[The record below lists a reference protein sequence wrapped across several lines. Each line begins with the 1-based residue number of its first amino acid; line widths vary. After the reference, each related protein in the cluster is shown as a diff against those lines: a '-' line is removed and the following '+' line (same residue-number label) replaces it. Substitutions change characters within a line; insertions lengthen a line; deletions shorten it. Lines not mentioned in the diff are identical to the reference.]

1 MRKVVARADP
11 QGHDR
16 PDPGDRRTAA
26 DATTLDPASPG
37 TGPPGADAP
46 ERPGPERGGS
56 GDASAPDAARRL
68 HAVMEL
74 AKALAT
80 AHTLMDVVGISARQ
94 ARLAMD
100 AALASIS
107 VWERDSGHLRVL
119 VNDGDLAEGE
129 EALPHAET
137 YAVTDF
143 PEIIDPATWPTTWS
157 NSVDEHDSDHERV
170 VALRRRG
177 RHGCMVAP
185 IMVEGRVWGELY
197 LARNAEQ
204 PRFDAVDAEFAAVLA
219 AQISAGLAQAEH
231 YQRIEK
237 LAFTDPLTGLANRRA
252 IDARLDAA
260 MTRHY
265 REGTV
270 VSLIVCDVNGL
281 KRLNDERGHDVG
293 DRLLERFADQLS
305 ACSAML
311 PGSMAARLGGDEF
324 CVLAEGF
331 SPDEVVA
338 VAEDLCRRALRMH
351 DGEGVACGVA
361 STGDPVGP
369 VTSADRLFR
378 LADAAQYR
386 AKGSRAIHPVVAGR
400 GQPPDLTVSLA
411 GGDAPV
417 PTESTPA
424 GMPLRDRRRFRGA
437 LHNADPGRLLAA
449 VLGALDEREPGRVHR
464 ADTLGRLEIVADTFA
479 RMLDGVAWWI
489 SYVPPHGRSLRTVRY
504 SIHRM
509 TGAPS
514 SARARFE
521 ETATE
526 YALHAY
532 PASAEAVQGGGFVQ
546 EVGDPGNDPAEEDL
560 LLVGGYKAMVVAG
573 GTNAAGGWLV
583 EVFTDGRSL
592 PVHGLAPVLRALV
605 AVALTGG
612 ASLPE

>member
-11 QGHDR
+11 HGHER
-16 PDPGDRRTAA
+16 PDPGGQPSGE
-26 DATTLDPASPG
+26 PAGNSAGKNGSGSAP
-37 TGPPGADAP
+37 PPGG
-46 ERPGPERGGS
+46 R
-56 GDASAPDAARRL
+56 DAARRL

-80 AHTLMDVVGISARQ
+80 AHTLTDVVRISAGQ
-94 ARLAMD
+94 ARVAMD

-119 VNDGDLAEGE
+119 INDGDLADGE
-129 EALPHAET
+129 EALPHAEM

-143 PEIIDPATWPTTWS
+143 PEIIAPATWPTAWS
-157 NSVDEHDSDHERV
+157 NTVDERDSEHERV

-197 LARNAEQ
+197 LARHAEQ
-204 PRFDAVDAEFAAVLA
+204 PRFDSVDAEFAAVLA

-260 MTRHY
+260 ITRHY

-324 CVLAEGF
+324 CVLVEGF

-338 VAEDLCRRALRMH
+338 VAEELCRRALRMH

-400 GQPPDLTVSLA
+400 GQPPDPTVSLA
-411 GGDAPV
+411 VDDDAVLPAD
-417 PTESTPA
+417 SAPA
-424 GMPLRDRRRFRGA
+424 GRPHRDRRRFRGA
-437 LHNADPGRLLAA
+437 LHNAEPGRLLAA
-449 VLGALDEREPGRVHR
+449 VLGALDERVPGRVHR

-479 RMLDGVAWWI
+479 RMLDGVSWWI
-489 SYVPPHGRSLRTVRY
+489 SYVPPQGRSLRTVRY

-509 TGAPS
+509 TGSPGA
-514 SARARFE
+514 ARARYE
-521 ETATE
+521 AGTAE
-526 YALHAY
+526 YDLSAY
-532 PASAEAVQGGGFVQ
+532 PAAAEAVQGGGFVQ
-546 EVGDPGNDPAEEDL
+546 EVGDAGNDPAEEDL

-583 EVFTDGRSL
+583 EIFTDELSL
-592 PVHGLAPVLRALV
+592 SAQGLAPVLRALV

>member
-1 MRKVVARADP
+1 
-11 QGHDR
+11 
-16 PDPGDRRTAA
+16 
-26 DATTLDPASPG
+26 
-37 TGPPGADAP
+37 
-46 ERPGPERGGS
+46 
-56 GDASAPDAARRL
+56 
-68 HAVMEL
+68 MEL

-80 AHTLMDVVGISARQ
+80 AHTLMDVVRISARQ
-94 ARLAMD
+94 ARVAMH
-100 AALASIS
+100 ATLASVS
-107 VWERDSGHLRVL
+107 VWERDSGRLRVL

-129 EALPHAET
+129 EALPDAET

-143 PEIIDPATWPTTWS
+143 PEIIDPAVWPTTWS
-157 NSVDEHDSDHERV
+157 NTVDDKDSDHERV

-197 LARNAEQ
+197 LARRADQ
-204 PRFDAVDAEFAAVLA
+204 PRFDGVDAEFAAVLA

-252 IDARLDAA
+252 IDARLDGA
-260 MTRHY
+260 MARHY
-265 REGTV
+265 RDGTV

-331 SPDEVVA
+331 GPDEVVA
-338 VAEDLCRRALRMH
+338 VAEELCRRALRMH
-351 DGEGVACGVA
+351 DGDGVACGVA

-411 GGDAPV
+411 GDDSAGPLPDQ
-417 PTESTPA
+417 PA
-424 GMPLRDRRRFRGA
+424 GAPHRDRRRFRGA

-489 SYVPPHGRSLRTVRY
+489 SYLPPHGRNLRTVRY

-509 TGAPS
+509 TGSPNA
-514 SARARFE
+514 ARARHE
-521 ETATE
+521 AATAE
-526 YALHAY
+526 HDLAAY
-532 PASAEAVQGGGFVQ
+532 PATAEAVQGGGFVQ
-546 EVGDPGNDPAEEDL
+546 QAGDPGNDPSEEDL

-583 EVFTDGRSL
+583 EVFTDDMSL
-592 PVHGLAPVLRALV
+592 PVQGLAPVLRALV

>member
-1 MRKVVARADP
+1 VRKVVARADP
-11 QGHDR
+11 HKDDR
-16 PDPGDRRTAA
+16 PDSGDSAIAA
-26 DATTLDPASPG
+26 DAAPAPAEDPQEPQAPQA
-37 TGPPGADAP
+37 TQATQEPPIP
-46 ERPGPERGGS
+46 E
-56 GDASAPDAARRL
+56 AARRL

-80 AHTLMDVVGISARQ
+80 AHTLMDVVRISARQ
-94 ARLAMD
+94 ARVAMH
-100 AALASIS
+100 ATLASVS
-107 VWERDSGHLRVL
+107 VWERDSGRLRVL

-129 EALPHAET
+129 EALPDAET

-143 PEIIDPATWPTTWS
+143 PEIIDPAVWPTTWS
-157 NSVDEHDSDHERV
+157 NTVDDKDSDHERV

-197 LARNAEQ
+197 LARRADQ
-204 PRFDAVDAEFAAVLA
+204 PRFDGVDAEFAAVLA

-260 MTRHY
+260 MARHY
-265 REGTV
+265 RDGTV

-331 SPDEVVA
+331 GPDEVVA
-338 VAEDLCRRALRMH
+338 VAEELCRRALRMH
-351 DGEGVACGVA
+351 DGDGVACGVA

-378 LADAAQYR
+378 LA
-386 AKGSRAIHPVVAGR
+386 IHPVVAGR

-411 GGDAPV
+411 GDDSAGPLPDQ
-417 PTESTPA
+417 PA
-424 GMPLRDRRRFRGA
+424 GAPHRDRRRFRGA

-489 SYVPPHGRSLRTVRY
+489 SYLPPHGRNLRTVRY

-509 TGAPS
+509 TGSPNA
-514 SARARFE
+514 ARARHE
-521 ETATE
+521 AATAE
-526 YALHAY
+526 HDLAAY
-532 PASAEAVQGGGFVQ
+532 PATAEAVQGGGFVQ
-546 EVGDPGNDPAEEDL
+546 QAGDPGNDPSEEDL

-583 EVFTDGRSL
+583 EVFTDDMSL
-592 PVHGLAPVLRALV
+592 PVQGLAPVLRALV

>member
-16 PDPGDRRTAA
+16 PEPGDRLTVSGAPPAPGGPAPASAAPAA
-26 DATTLDPASPG
+26 DTGTT
-37 TGPPGADAP
+37 
-46 ERPGPERGGS
+46 
-56 GDASAPDAARRL
+56 APDAARRL

-74 AKALAT
+74 AKALAS

-100 AALASIS
+100 ASLASIS
-107 VWERDSGHLRVL
+107 VWERDSGRLRVL

-157 NSVDEHDSDHERV
+157 NTVDDHDSDHERV

-197 LARNAEQ
+197 LARRAEQ

-252 IDARLDAA
+252 IDQRLDAA
-260 MTRHY
+260 MARHY
-265 REGTV
+265 REGIV

-338 VAEDLCRRALRMH
+338 VAEELCRRALRMH

-411 GGDAPV
+411 GDETGPGPEPGA
-417 PTESTPA
+417 A
-424 GMPLRDRRRFRGA
+424 GMPHRDRRRFRGA
-437 LHNADPGRLLAA
+437 LHNAEPGRLLAA
-449 VLGALDEREPGRVHR
+449 VLAALDEREPGRVHR

-479 RMLDGVAWWI
+479 RALDGVAWWI
-489 SYVPPHGRSLRTVRY
+489 SYVAPHGRALRTVRY

-509 TGAPS
+509 TGTPS
-514 SARARFE
+514 AARARYE
-521 ETATE
+521 ATTTE
-526 YALHAY
+526 YDLAAY
-532 PASAEAVQGGGFVQ
+532 PASAEAVRGGGFVQ
-546 EVGDPGNDPAEEDL
+546 QVGDPGNDPAEEDL
-560 LLVGGYKAMVVAG
+560 LLIGGYKAMVVAG

-583 EVFTDGRSL
+583 EVFTDDMSL
-592 PVHGLAPVLRALV
+592 PVTGLDPVLRALV

>member
-11 QGHDR
+11 HKDDR
-16 PDPGDRRTAA
+16 PDSGDSATAA
-26 DATTLDPASPG
+26 DAVPTPAEAPRE
-37 TGPPGADAP
+37 TEALQGPQQPPAP
-46 ERPGPERGGS
+46 E
-56 GDASAPDAARRL
+56 AARRL

-80 AHTLMDVVGISARQ
+80 AHTLMDVVRISARQ
-94 ARLAMD
+94 ARVAMH
-100 AALASIS
+100 ATLASVS
-107 VWERDSGHLRVL
+107 VWERDSGRLRVL

-129 EALPHAET
+129 EALPDAET

-143 PEIIDPATWPTTWS
+143 PEIIDPAVWPTTWS
-157 NSVDEHDSDHERV
+157 NTVDDKDSDHERV

-197 LARNAEQ
+197 LARRADQ
-204 PRFDAVDAEFAAVLA
+204 PRFDGVDAEFAAVLA

-260 MTRHY
+260 MARHY
-265 REGTV
+265 RDGTV

-331 SPDEVVA
+331 GPDEVVA
-338 VAEDLCRRALRMH
+338 VAEELCRRALRMH
-351 DGEGVACGVA
+351 DGDGVACGVA

-411 GGDAPV
+411 GDDSAGPL
-417 PTESTPA
+417 PEPQPA
-424 GMPLRDRRRFRGA
+424 GAPHRDRRRFRGA

-449 VLGALDEREPGRVHR
+449 VLAALDEREPGRVHR

-489 SYVPPHGRSLRTVRY
+489 SYVPPHGRNLRTVRY

-509 TGAPS
+509 TGSPNAV
-514 SARARFE
+514 RARHE
-521 ETATE
+521 AATAE
-526 YALHAY
+526 HDLSAF

-546 EVGDPGNDPAEEDL
+546 QAGDPGNDPSEEDL

-583 EVFTDGRSL
+583 EVFTDDMSL
-592 PVHGLAPVLRALV
+592 PVQGLAPVLRALV

>member
-1 MRKVVARADP
+1 MVSSGADERRPARRRACTEAVRKVVARADP
-11 QGHDR
+11 HGHER
-16 PDPGDRRTAA
+16 PDPGGQPSGEPADRGRGEGRPGNGGGDECRGTDSGGPGGAGPSGA
-26 DATTLDPASPG
+26 GSGGAGSGG
-37 TGPPGADAP
+37 TGRSGAAPAKGGDGSGGPAGGGHSGSGQGNGGGSAPPGG
-46 ERPGPERGGS
+46 R
-56 GDASAPDAARRL
+56 DAARRL

-80 AHTLMDVVGISARQ
+80 AHTLMDVVRISARQ
-94 ARLAMD
+94 ARAAMD

-119 VNDGDLAEGE
+119 VNDGDLADGE

-143 PEIIDPATWPTTWS
+143 PEIIAPATWPTAWS
-157 NSVDEHDSDHERV
+157 NTVDERDSAHERV

-185 IMVEGRVWGELY
+185 IMVDGRVWGELY
-197 LARNAEQ
+197 LARHADQ

-260 MTRHY
+260 ITRHY
-265 REGTV
+265 REGIV

-324 CVLAEGF
+324 CVLVEGF
-331 SPDEVVA
+331 TPDEVVA
-338 VAEDLCRRALRMH
+338 VAEELCRRALRMH

-386 AKGSRAIHPVVAGR
+386 ARVAGR
-400 GQPPDLTVSLA
+400 STRWWPGAGSRRIPRSRSRSATMRSCPPIPRLRARRTATAA
-411 GGDAPV
+411 GFAARCTTPSRGACSPRCWAR
-417 PTESTPA
+417 STSGCPA
-424 GMPLRDRRRFRGA
+424 GCTARTPSVGWRSSRTRSPACSTASRG
-437 LHNADPGRLLAA
+437 G
-449 VLGALDEREPGRVHR
+449 
-464 ADTLGRLEIVADTFA
+464 
-479 RMLDGVAWWI
+479 
-489 SYVPPHGRSLRTVRY
+489 SRTCPR
-504 SIHRM
+504 
-509 TGAPS
+509 TGTRCGPCGIPS
-514 SARARFE
+514 
-521 ETATE
+521 TA
-526 YALHAY
+526 
-532 PASAEAVQGGGFVQ
+532 
-546 EVGDPGNDPAEEDL
+546 
-560 LLVGGYKAMVVAG
+560 
-573 GTNAAGGWLV
+573 
-583 EVFTDGRSL
+583 
-592 PVHGLAPVLRALV
+592 
-605 AVALTGG
+605 
-612 ASLPE
+612 

>member
-16 PDPGDRRTAA
+16 PDPGDRRTAG
-26 DATTLDPASPG
+26 DATTLDPASPDTG
-37 TGPPGADAP
+37 TPGAGAP
-46 ERPGPERGGS
+46 ERPGPDRCAS

-157 NSVDEHDSDHERV
+157 NTVDEHDSDHERV

-197 LARNAEQ
+197 LARHAEQ

-417 PTESTPA
+417 PAEATPA

-509 TGAPS
+509 TGSPS
-514 SARARFE
+514 AARARYE
-521 ETATE
+521 ETSTE

-573 GTNAAGGWLV
+573 GSNAAGGWLV
-583 EVFTDGRSL
+583 EVFTDGLSL
-592 PVHGLAPVLRALV
+592 PVQGLAPVLRALV

>member
-1 MRKVVARADP
+1 MP
-11 QGHDR
+11 L
-16 PDPGDRRTAA
+16 PPPAA
-26 DATTLDPASPG
+26 PA
-37 TGPPGADAP
+37 
-46 ERPGPERGGS
+46 
-56 GDASAPDAARRL
+56 ASDAARRL

-74 AKALAT
+74 ARALAT
-80 AHTLMDVVGISARQ
+80 AHTLMDVVRTSARQ

-129 EALPHAET
+129 EALPNAET

-143 PEIIDPATWPTTWS
+143 PEIIDHTAWPNAWS
-157 NSVDEHDSDHERV
+157 NSVDEHDSEHERV

-197 LARNAEQ
+197 LARHADQ

-260 MTRHY
+260 MNRHY

-411 GGDAPV
+411 GDDAPV
-417 PTESTPA
+417 AAEPA
-424 GMPLRDRRRFRGA
+424 AGLPPRDRRRFRGA

-479 RMLDGVAWWI
+479 RMLDGVSWWI
-489 SYVPPHGRSLRTVRY
+489 SYVPPQGRALRSVRY

-509 TGAPS
+509 TGTPS
-514 SARARFE
+514 AARARYE
-521 ETATE
+521 ALTTE
-526 YALHAY
+526 YDLAAY

-546 EVGDPGNDPAEEDL
+546 QVGDVGNDPAEEDL
-560 LLVGGYKAMVVAG
+560 LLIGGYKAMVVAG

-583 EVFTDGRSL
+583 EVFTDDLSL
-592 PVHGLAPVLRALV
+592 PVQGLGPVLRALV